1 MSLFAALIANS
12 TYVVN
17 EKIGIRRVDKLA
29 HPPKTYQSVDSLRL
43 SALRIK
49 QESIVQAIR
58 FSGLI
63 SVLTGLLLAATL
75 LALHVGKADISLVA
89 AWRDLWT
96 EGRTLAE
103 IVVWDIRLPRVLL
116 ALLVGATLGL
126 AGAAMQGLLRNPLAE
141 PGILGVSS
149 GAALGAVLVLYFGV
163 VASAWYWLP
172 IAAISG
178 AFIALVTVYL
188 LAGLQSSLL
197 ALILAGV
204 AINAIAGALIAV
216 ALNFAPSLFAMQ
228 EIVFWMMGSL
238 ANRNIEHVYIAL
250 PFILVGWLMLFT
262 RAGFLDALSL
272 GEDTARSLGFHTSR
286 ERGILLIGLALCVG
300 ACVAVSGSIGFV
312 GLVVPHLLRPLTGYK
327 PGRLLV
333 ASALGGALLVLLA
346 DILVR
351 QLDVARELKLG
362 VVTSLLG
369 GPFFLFLIIKTRRR
383 WV

>member
-1 MSLFAALIANS
+1 M
-12 TYVVN
+12 
-17 EKIGIRRVDKLA
+17 
-29 HPPKTYQSVDSLRL
+29 
-43 SALRIK
+43 
-49 QESIVQAIR
+49 QAIR

>member
-1 MSLFAALIANS
+1 MRSINFSLFIIFLLFLLFICSLFALHIGTADMS
-12 TYVVN
+12 VV
-17 EKIGIRRVDKLA
+17 
-29 HPPKTYQSVDSLRL
+29 Q
-43 SALRIK
+43 
-49 QESIVQAIR
+49 
-58 FSGLI
+58 
-63 SVLTGLLLAATL
+63 
-75 LALHVGKADISLVA
+75 

-96 EGRTLAE
+96 AERSLAE

-116 ALLVGATLGL
+116 ALLVGATLGM

-163 VASAWYWLP
+163 AASAWYWLP
-172 IAAISG
+172 LASISG
-178 AFIALVTVYL
+178 AFAALLLVYL
-188 LAGLQSSLL
+188 LAGLNSSLL

-238 ANRNIEHVYIAL
+238 ANRNIHHVYVAL
-250 PFILVGWLMLFT
+250 PFILAGWLLLLS
-262 RAGFLDALSL
+262 RSRYLDALSL
-272 GEDTARSLGFHTSR
+272 GDDSARSLGFHSNR
-286 ERGILLIGLALCVG
+286 ERGILLLGLALCVG

-312 GLVVPHLLRPLTGYK
+312 GLVVPHLLRPLVGYK
-327 PGRLLV
+327 PGRLLL

-351 QLDVARELKLG
+351 QLDIARELKLG

-369 GPFFLFLIIKTRRR
+369 GPFFLLLILKTRSR